1 MNKKILVYYSQ
12 LNMGGAE
19 KSLVRLMNRLAAE
32 GCSVTYL
39 GRFGHGSCE
48 ALLSPDIRKI
58 YLSEYPPAK
67 GSFFKRAFSMVRA
80 AFQRWRAYLK
90 LRFAGEHYDLAFV
103 GLQGL
108 APWCV
113 CKLVKARVRA
123 VFIRTDISRCPTRER
138 IKKAFRKY
146 GSSIDRF
153 ICVAGTV
160 KESFDRELPE
170 LSGKSQVIYN
180 FLDVDAMH
188 RAMAEAE
195 NPFEPGD
202 DSFKIVS
209 VCRVHDHA
217 KGVFR
222 MLNVCE
228 RLVKAGLRFKWYLVG
243 DGPDLPALR
252 EEIRKRGMDK
262 VFLTPGKKDNPFA
275 YYLHADLVAVPSY
288 YEGLCGIVN
297 EAKVAG
303 AAVAATEFSGI
314 HEQITH
320 GKNGVIFENSEDA
333 IFEGLRELIGDPEK
347 VRKLKNHLYPEAILD
362 DDLKFRQIC
371 DLADHR
377 QETSI

>member
-1 MNKKILVYYSQ
+1 MNKRILVYYSQ

-39 GRFGHGSCE
+39 GRFGHGGCE
-48 ALLSPDIRKI
+48 PLLSPEIRKI
-58 YLSEYPPAK
+58 HLSEYPPVK
-67 GSFFKRAFSMVRA
+67 GSSLKRALSMLRA
-80 AFQRWRAYLK
+80 AFQRWRSYLK
-90 LRFAGEHYDLAFV
+90 LRFSSEHYDVAFV

-108 APWCV
+108 DPWCV
-113 CKLVKARVRA
+113 CKLVKADVRA
-123 VFIRTDISRCPTRER
+123 VFIRTDIAKCPSRER

-146 GSSIDRF
+146 ADSIDHF
-153 ICVAGTV
+153 VCVAGTV

-170 LSGKSQVIYN
+170 LAEKSQVIYN
-180 FLDVDAMH
+180 LLDTEGMH
-188 RAMAEAE
+188 RMIAEAE

-209 VCRVHDHA
+209 VCRVSDHA

-228 RLVKAGLRFKWYLVG
+228 RLVQAGLHFKWYLVG

-252 EEIRKRGMDK
+252 EEIRKRGMEK

-314 HEQITH
+314 REQITP
-320 GKNGVIFENSEDA
+320 GENGVIFENNEDA
-333 IFEGLRELIGDPEK
+333 IFEGLRELIGDPGK
-347 VRKLKNHLYPEAILD
+347 VRRLKNNQYPEEILN
-362 DDLKFRQIC
+362 DDLKLRKIY
-371 DLADHR
+371 AMA
-377 QETSI
+377 ETPAKGEK

>member
-1 MNKKILVYYSQ
+1 MNRKILIYYSQ

-19 KSLVRLMNRLAAE
+19 KSLIRLMNRLAAE

-39 GRFGHGSCE
+39 GRFAHGSCE
-48 ALLSPDIRKI
+48 PLLSPDIRKI
-58 YLSEYPPAK
+58 YLSECPPPK
-67 GSFFKRAFSMVRA
+67 GAFVKRLFGWLRTMV
-80 AFQRWRAYLK
+80 QRWWSYLK
-90 LRFAGEHYDLAFV
+90 LFFFGEHYDLAFV
-103 GLQGL
+103 GLHGL
-108 APWCV
+108 DPWCV

-123 VFIRTDISRCPTRER
+123 VFIRSDISKCQTRER
-138 IKKAFRKY
+138 ILKAFRKY
-146 GSSIDRF
+146 ADSIDHF
-153 ICVAGTV
+153 VCVAGTV
-160 KESFDRELPE
+160 KECFDRELPE
-170 LSGKSQVIYN
+170 LANKSRVIYN
-180 FLDVDAMH
+180 LLDTDGMN
-188 RAMAEAE
+188 RMMAEAE

-209 VCRVHDHA
+209 VCRITDHA

-228 RLVKAGLRFKWYLVG
+228 RLVRAGLRFKWYLVG

-252 EEIRKRGMDK
+252 EEIRKRGMEK

-314 HEQITH
+314 HEQITP
-320 GKNGVIFENSEDA
+320 GENGVIFENNEDA

-347 VRKLKNHLYPEAILD
+347 VRKLKNHLYPEAILN
-362 DDLKFRQIC
+362 DDLKVRKIC
-371 DLADHR
+371 DLADVPR
-377 QETSI
+377 